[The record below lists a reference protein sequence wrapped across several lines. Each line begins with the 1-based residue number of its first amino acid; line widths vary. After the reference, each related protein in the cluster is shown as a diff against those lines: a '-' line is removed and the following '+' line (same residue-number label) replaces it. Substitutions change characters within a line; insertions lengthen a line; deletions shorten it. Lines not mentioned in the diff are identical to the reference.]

1 MADSPS
7 NGEADATP
15 PRDSDIASG
24 APAPREQARV
34 IWRRL
39 GPAGPLAVLAA
50 GLPLLGEIALVGSLA
65 WLAPWL
71 RSHSEIGLP
80 VYVLV
85 FAVTSGLAILPTHAQ
100 SAVGGWVFHFARG
113 APAAVA
119 GVMGGAM
126 IGYLIARRA
135 SGNRVVSLIEEHP
148 KWRAVYDALLGGG
161 FWKTLLI
168 VTLVRLPP
176 SSPFAI
182 TNLVLAST
190 RVPPL
195 AYALGS
201 LLGLAP
207 RTAAVVFI
215 AAGVQTLNFRE
226 LRSSWMTIV
235 GIVTAAV
242 AVLVIGAIANRA
254 VTRVTTPRPG
264 AGKGGAS

>member
-1 MADSPS
+1 M
-7 NGEADATP
+7 
-15 PRDSDIASG
+15 
-24 APAPREQARV
+24 

-50 GLPLLGEIALVGSLA
+50 GLPLLGEIALIGCLA

-71 RSHSEIGLP
+71 RAHSEIGLP

-135 SGNRVVSLIEEHP
+135 SGGRVVSLIEEHP
-148 KWRAVYDALLGGG
+148 KWRAVYEALLGGG

-226 LRSSWMTIV
+226 LGSSWMTIV
-235 GIVTAAV
+235 GIVTAVV

-254 VTRVTTPRPG
+254 VTRVTTARPA
-264 AGKGGAS
+264 AGEGDAS